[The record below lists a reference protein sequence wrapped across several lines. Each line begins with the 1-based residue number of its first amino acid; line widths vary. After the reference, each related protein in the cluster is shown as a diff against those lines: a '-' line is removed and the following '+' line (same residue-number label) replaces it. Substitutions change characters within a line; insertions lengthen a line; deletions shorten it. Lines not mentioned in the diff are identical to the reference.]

1 MRTGR
6 ILVALMVAG
15 APAAAQ
21 DAPPEK
27 KDPSPIGIA
36 WRDQPSL
43 KAGVFRLDVH
53 AKLQGDFRTADQDLA
68 DEGGLY
74 ETALKR
80 LGVAGKITDRVEF
93 EIEREFRRQNPWR
106 NVFMNVQIAPL
117 LELRAGKFKMP
128 FSYEELT
135 GVTKID
141 FVYRTLLAQ
150 IISPARDVGVM
161 AHGRLLRR
169 VVNYQVGVFR
179 HDGENARM
187 REPIFLLPGEQPPKG
202 ARSVAARVAV
212 EPLRRA
218 AGPRELRRLYV
229 AAALTASDVPEGLN
243 SLRGQSLF
251 GSEFAERMY
260 VLGKRRRIGTEA
272 VWLPG
277 PFSVKSEYARATEQ
291 RKRQGVLDDDISD
304 FVSSAW
310 YVSGTW
316 ALTGEQKDGDI
327 EPRKPLFQHG
337 VGAVEL
343 AVRYE
348 EIRFGSVL
356 KQGTPFANPRADP
369 LLENAE
375 SIWTLGVN
383 WYLNKWGKIVVNGIR
398 EAFEDPERTAIPGRT
413 SAWAA
418 VLRLQFAM

>member
-1 MRTGR
+1 MRTGCL
-6 ILVALMVAG
+6 LVALMLAG

-27 KDPSPIGIA
+27 KDPPRNGIG

-53 AKLQGDFRTADQDLA
+53 AKLQGDFRIADQDLA
-68 DEGGLY
+68 DEGDLY

-80 LGVAGKITDRVEF
+80 LGVGGKITDRVEF
-93 EIEREFRRQNPWR
+93 EIERELRRQNPWR
-106 NVFMNVQIAPL
+106 NVFVNVQIAPA
-117 LELRAGKFKMP
+117 LEVRAGKFKMP

-135 GVTKID
+135 GVTQID
-141 FVYRTLLAQ
+141 FAYRTLLAQ

-179 HDGENARM
+179 HDGDNARM
-187 REPIFLLPGEQPPKG
+187 REPIFLLPGEELPK
-202 ARSVAARVAV
+202 AERSVAARLAL
-212 EPLRRA
+212 EPFRHT
-218 AGPRELRRLYV
+218 AG
-229 AAALTASDVPEGLN
+229 
-243 SLRGQSLF
+243 LF
-251 GSEFAERMY
+251 GSEFSERMY

-291 RKRQGVLDDDISD
+291 RKRQGLLDDDISD

-310 YVSGTW
+310 YLSGTW
-316 ALTGEQKDGDI
+316 ALTGERKDGGI
-327 EPRKPLFQHG
+327 EPRKPIFQRG

-343 AVRYE
+343 GVRYE
-348 EIRFGSVL
+348 QIRFGSAL

-383 WYLNKWGKIVVNGIR
+383 WYLNKWGKVVVNGIR
-398 EAFEDPERTAIPGRT
+398 EAFEDSERTAIPGRT
-413 SAWAA
+413 SAWAG